1 MILTWS
7 CKIFGKMGPQW
18 MAEHLSPTLRFD
30 PFCEAPLASTIQYP
44 IHPGTR
50 HGSATNYPLA
60 SATTLQQPKP
70 TLTSATKPQ
79 QPKLAYQNPT
89 PLWQVHA
96 QSHLTR
102 HIIWFL
108 NHSLRSI
115 VYGSWFTKHSLRV
128 IVYESWFTKHSL
140 RILVLLELFDLTAL
154 HFVQGFFLGLKSFGC
169 AI

>member
-115 VYGSWFTKHSLRV
+115 VYEAEVNPGTRPECL
-128 IVYESWFTKHSL
+128 
-140 RILVLLELFDLTAL
+140 
-154 HFVQGFFLGLKSFGC
+154 Q
-169 AI
+169 

>member
-1 MILTWS
+1 MQSHILHV
-7 CKIFGKMGPQW
+7 I
-18 MAEHLSPTLRFD
+18 
-30 PFCEAPLASTIQYP
+30 STS
-44 IHPGTR
+44 H
-50 HGSATNYPLA
+50 
-60 SATTLQQPKP
+60 
-70 TLTSATKPQ
+70 
-79 QPKLAYQNPT
+79 

-154 HFVQGFFLGLKSFGC
+154 HFVQGFFFGAEIVWMRHLALVGKDWQGVNC
-169 AI
+169 RGATGYPRNASGDHDCIVLWNRAIGEER